1 MTIATPPVARVAKPS
16 DAEAITR
23 IYNEGIDDR
32 VATFETRHRSAE
44 DIAGWFGSR
53 YPVVVVEDGDQ
64 ILGFASTSTYR
75 PRDCYDGIAEFSVY
89 VARSARG
96 RRVGA
101 IAMHALIAEARKQ
114 GFWKLLSRVFPEN
127 QASLRLLRS
136 VGFREVG
143 VYHRHGKL
151 DGEWKD
157 VVIVERLIDDLP
169 TDTQGPARSNGPA

>member
-1 MTIATPPVARVAKPS
+1 MTIATQPVARTALPT
-16 DAEAITR
+16 DAEAIAR

-32 VATFETRHRSAE
+32 VATFETRHRTTE
-44 DIAGWFGSR
+44 DIAGWFGGHH
-53 YPVVVVEDGDQ
+53 PVVVVEADSE

-75 PRDCYDGIAEFSVY
+75 PRECYDGIAEFSVY

-96 RRVGA
+96 RQVGA
-101 IAMHALIAEARKQ
+101 IAMRALIEEAQEQ

-127 QASLRLLRS
+127 KASLRLLRS

-169 TDTQGPARSNGPA
+169 ANA

>member
-1 MTIATPPVARVAKPS
+1 MTIAAQPVARIALPT
-16 DAEAITR
+16 DAEAIVC

-44 DIAGWFGSR
+44 DIASWFGGR
-53 YPVVVVEDGDQ
+53 YPVVVVEDDDE

-96 RRVGA
+96 RHVGT
-101 IAMHALIAEARKQ
+101 IAMNALIEEARKQ

-127 QASLRLLRS
+127 GASLRLLRS
-136 VGFREVG
+136 LGFREVG
-143 VYHRHGKL
+143 LYLRHGKL
-151 DGEWKD
+151 DGEWRD
-157 VVIVERLIDDLP
+157 VVIVERLLDEIP
-169 TDTQGPARSNGPA
+169 TNT

>member
-1 MTIATPPVARVAKPS
+1 MTIATQPVARTALPT
-16 DAEAITR
+16 DAEAIAR

-32 VATFETRHRSAE
+32 VATFETRHRTTE
-44 DIAGWFGSR
+44 DIAGWFSGHH
-53 YPVVVVEDGDQ
+53 PVVVVEADSE

-75 PRDCYDGIAEFSVY
+75 PRACYDGIAEFSVY
-89 VARSARG
+89 IARSARG
-96 RRVGA
+96 RQVGT
-101 IAMHALIAEARKQ
+101 IAMRALIEEAQEQ

-127 QASLRLLRS
+127 KASLRLLRS

-169 TDTQGPARSNGPA
+169 ANA